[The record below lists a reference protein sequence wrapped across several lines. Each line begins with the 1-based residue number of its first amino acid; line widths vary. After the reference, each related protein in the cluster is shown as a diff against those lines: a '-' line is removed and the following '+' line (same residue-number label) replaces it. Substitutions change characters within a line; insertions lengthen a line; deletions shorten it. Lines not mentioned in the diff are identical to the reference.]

1 MVYFLQLRP
10 LAVATHDSDSCW
22 SLSCRQLALAGSR
35 PAAEARYHVDA
46 AAVMGWWWAG
56 SGPAHGAQLGEPDKR
71 VGYSRLGTQ
80 HRTLICPT
88 RPQYPEDKVPYRQY
102 HGTSHDQPVF
112 WRSTSQARSGP
123 QDSAAD
129 LTSYI
134 EQALI
139 RQ

>member
-102 HGTSHDQPVF
+102 SGTKVLRTISQSSGGAPRKPDQDP
-112 WRSTSQARSGP
+112 RT
-123 QDSAAD
+123 
-129 LTSYI
+129 
-134 EQALI
+134 ALLI
-139 RQ
+139 LPLILNKL